1 MRKRMISRLKSSG
14 GFTIGEVLVSVL
26 ILMMVFSI
34 VAAGIPAA
42 ANAYYKVV
50 DSANAQM
57 LLSTTLT
64 RLRTELSTATQ
75 VKCSGTTIEYRC
87 AAGSTTKLWLAGAG
101 DAAETGADGQK
112 RAPGIWLQEYVQ
124 EYKEDP
130 EKPGDYDPD
139 KYKHLLVSQKA
150 ASGVLYVTYESAYKS
165 GGEVIF
171 TDCKVM
177 KAGRDEP
184 LASMDSFRVRVLAE
198 GLASSTSGS

>member
-1 MRKRMISRLKSSG
+1 MRKRMISRLKG
-14 GFTIGEVLVSVL
+14 RRGFTIGEVLVSVL

-130 EKPGDYDPD
+130 EKDYDPD

-150 ASGVLYVTYESAYKS
+150 ASGVLYMTFANAYKS
-165 GGEVIF
+165 DGVVIF
-171 TDCKVM
+171 TECKVM

>member
-1 MRKRMISRLKSSG
+1 MISRLKSRR

-50 DSANAQM
+50 DAANAQM

-87 AAGSTTKLWLAGAG
+87 AAASHSFVVLPAAQRRRGDRRGRSETRPRHLAAG
-101 DAAETGADGQK
+101 ICA
-112 RAPGIWLQEYVQ
+112 GI
-124 EYKEDP
+124 
-130 EKPGDYDPD
+130 
-139 KYKHLLVSQKA
+139 
-150 ASGVLYVTYESAYKS
+150 
-165 GGEVIF
+165 
-171 TDCKVM
+171 
-177 KAGRDEP
+177 
-184 LASMDSFRVRVLAE
+184 
-198 GLASSTSGS
+198 

>member
-1 MRKRMISRLKSSG
+1 MISRLKSRR

-130 EKPGDYDPD
+130 DAGSFDPD

-171 TDCKVM
+171 TECKVM